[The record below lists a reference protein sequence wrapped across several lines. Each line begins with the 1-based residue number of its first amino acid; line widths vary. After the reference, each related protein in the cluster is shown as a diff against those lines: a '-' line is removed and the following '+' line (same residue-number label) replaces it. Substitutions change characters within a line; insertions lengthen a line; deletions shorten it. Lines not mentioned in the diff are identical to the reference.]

1 MTTIVKPTTD
11 NEVGAVARVMDY
23 EEGEAVATGEED
35 TEAAEHGTSHCRT
48 TSKKNAKPA
57 KSWKYFALETDKHR
71 VVKNQDTPVCIVG
84 TCRMHAK
91 TKHSSTSNLYS
102 HLRQHH
108 PKEYEAVRPRESKE
122 KASLRGPFRSCSSRP
137 PRCTQSHVSKR
148 SKSYCTL

>member
-11 NEVGAVARVMDY
+11 NEVGAVAGVMDY

-35 TEAAEHGTSHCRT
+35 AEAAEQGTSHCLT

-57 KSWKYFALETDKHR
+57 KSWKYFALETDKHG

-84 TCRMHAK
+84 ACRMHAK
-91 TKHSSTSNLYS
+91 TKHSSISNLYS

-122 KASLRGPFRSCSSRP
+122 KASLRGLFRSHSSRP
-137 PRCTQSHVSKR
+137 PHCTQSHVSKR

>member
-11 NEVGAVARVMDY
+11 NEVGAVAGVTDY

-35 TEAAEHGTSHCRT
+35 AEAAKQGTSHCRT

-57 KSWKYFALETDKHR
+57 KPALETDKHG

-84 TCRMHAK
+84 TCCMHAK
-91 TKHSSTSNLYS
+91 TKHSSISNLYS

-108 PKEYEAVRPRESKE
+108 PKEYEAVRPRQSKE
-122 KASLRGPFRSCSSRP
+122 KASLRGLFRSHSSRP

-148 SKSYCTL
+148 SKSYCTP